1 MRRLRAIMKGRI
13 KKIFQREL
21 TQNEQLFKNINDYEQ
36 KERKNKTKTSNLK

>member
-1 MRRLRAIMKGRI
+1 MRTVRAIMKERL

-36 KERKNKTKTSNLK
+36 KERKNKTKTSTLK